1 MLRGPFRSFVVSALG
16 GAFKFSVAIAAFAE
30 RSVAATMSSRASFQ
44 AARAAAEAA
53 QSRRNTTG
61 AVIVGGF
68 VASVFAY
75 SIAAVAMQDDV
86 ITEKEVWRFREERE
100 RKQREEAARKG

>member
-1 MLRGPFRSFVVSALG
+1 MLRVSALG
-16 GAFKFSVAIAAFAE
+16 GAFKLSDAIAAFAE
-30 RSVAATMSSRASFQ
+30 RSVAASMSTRASFQ

>member
-1 MLRGPFRSFVVSALG
+1 
-16 GAFKFSVAIAAFAE
+16 
-30 RSVAATMSSRASFQ
+30 MSSRASFQ